1 MLHDADRDPNKFAM
15 ELRESALPQHKGKPF
30 NLLPMKH
37 RGATNRQKLIRTA
50 VNRGELRT
58 IKAPGIN
65 IYKLVELWKE
75 YRALVPIEFR
85 DNPCYA
91 KPHQVILDAVME
103 EKKSRKDFNE

>member
-1 MLHDADRDPNKFAM
+1 M
-15 ELRESALPQHKGKPF
+15 
-30 NLLPMKH
+30 
-37 RGATNRQKLIRTA
+37 
-50 VNRGELRT
+50 T

-85 DNPCYA
+85 DDPCYA

-103 EKKSRKDFNE
+103 EKKSRKDFNERLKDKKIRASRRGKKVQ